1 MFKKIA
7 IALFALS
14 MLLAGC
20 SAAAT
25 SNTDLYE
32 SPAFEPAAAP
42 PERQAM
48 GEGAYIDKDVA
59 AYAQDQ
65 SAASAERLV
74 IKNANLSIAVDDP
87 LKSMDTISDLA
98 ESMGGYVVS
107 AEMYQQQISDGVK
120 VPQVRIT
127 IRVPAERLNEAMDA
141 IKAETDLPI
150 ITENLTSQ
158 DVTAEYT
165 DLNSRLTN
173 LEATERQLQ
182 AIMDEATRTEDV
194 LSVYAQLVSIREQI
208 EVIKGQMLYY
218 ERSAALSSISVQL
231 LANAA
236 VQPITIAGWQPEG
249 VAREAVQALINTL
262 QSLGDFG
269 IRLVILYIP
278 TLLIIFAPI
287 ALVVWGIMKLVNRS
301 RRSRKSVTP
310 EA

>member
-20 SAAAT
+20 SPAAT
-25 SNTDLYE
+25 DSVVYE
-32 SPAFEPAAAP
+32 SPPTEPGALGM
-42 PERQAM
+42 PERQA
-48 GEGAYIDKDVA
+48 VA
-59 AYAQDQ
+59 EESDYGKGIASYASDQ
-65 SAASAERLV
+65 LAPSAERLV
-74 IKNANLSIAVDDP
+74 IKNAALSIAVDDP
-87 LKSMDTISDLA
+87 LKTMDTISDLA
-98 ESMGGYVVS
+98 ESMGGFVVS
-107 AEMYQQQISDGVK
+107 AEMYQQPLSNGVK
-120 VPQVRIT
+120 VPQVQIT
-127 IRVPAERLNEAMDA
+127 IRVPAERLNEALDL

-150 ITENLTSQ
+150 INENLTSQ

-173 LEATERQLQ
+173 LEATEQQLQ
-182 AIMDEATRTEDV
+182 QIMDDANRTEDV
-194 LSVYAQLVSIREQI
+194 LAVYAQLVSIREQI

-236 VQPITIAGWQPEG
+236 VQPITIAGWQPKG
-249 VAREAVQALINTL
+249 VAKEALQSLINTL

-278 TLLIIFAPI
+278 TLLLIFGPI
-287 ALVVWGIMKLVNRS
+287 ALVIWGIMKLVNRS
-301 RRSRKSVTP
+301 RRSRKSITP